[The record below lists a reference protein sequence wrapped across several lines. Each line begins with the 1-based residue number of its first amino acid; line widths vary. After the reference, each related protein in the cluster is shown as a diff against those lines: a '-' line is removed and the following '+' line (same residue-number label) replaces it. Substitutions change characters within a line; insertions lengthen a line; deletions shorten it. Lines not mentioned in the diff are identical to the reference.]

1 MDTLKGILFITFWA
15 SATVATKFALKSAD
29 LFLFTSLR
37 FATVAV
43 ILQVYIYGIKST
55 KEVLPTTTQMKQL
68 LVLGALSITLY
79 MSGFLI
85 AIENVSAGLISL
97 IFSTNP
103 LILILLSAVVL
114 KNKVSLREWQGIAI
128 AVGGLVVAA
137 IPNLQ
142 NNHASFKG
150 IVALLGGITS
160 FSLGSIY
167 FSKVKLALSNLTV
180 NTWQIT
186 YGALLFIPLVLLNHN
201 HNFLVADKNFY
212 LSFAWL
218 VVPVSILGYGL
229 WLGLLQKDPVKAG
242 KWLFLAPIL
251 GYAMAVVILKE
262 PLTAYGIAGTILVL
276 AGLIFSR
283 KKVEA
288 T

>member
-1 MDTLKGILFITFWA
+1 M
-15 SATVATKFALKSAD
+15 
-29 LFLFTSLR
+29 
-37 FATVAV
+37 
-43 ILQVYIYGIKST
+43 
-55 KEVLPTTTQMKQL
+55 
-68 LVLGALSITLY
+68 Y

-103 LILILLSAVVL
+103 LILILLSALIL
-114 KNKVSLREWQGIAI
+114 KNKVSLREWSGIVI

-150 IVALLGGITS
+150 IVALMGGITS

-167 FSKVKLALSNLTV
+167 FSKVKLGLSNLAV

-186 YGALLFIPLVLLNHN
+186 YGALLFIPLVLLNHA
-201 HNFLVADKNFY
+201 HNFLILNSNFY

-218 VVPVSILGYGL
+218 VLPVSIVGYGL
-229 WLGLLQKDPVKAG
+229 WLALLQKDPVKAG
-242 KWLFLAPIL
+242 KWLFLAPVL
-251 GYAMAVVILKE
+251 GYALAVIILKE
-262 PLTAYGIAGTILVL
+262 PLTSYGIAGTILVL
-276 AGLIFSR
+276 AVLIFSR
-283 KKVEA
+283 KKVVA
-288 T
+288 A